1 MNKNTLLIVAALL
14 LNGLLAGCQPKTPA
28 EKVQDK
34 VEDAAHETGQ
44 AIERV
49 GDKVKDAAN

>member
-1 MNKNTLLIVAALL
+1 MNKNNVLIVA
-14 LNGLLAGCQPKTPA
+14 GLLFGLMMAGCKPKTPA
-28 EKVQDK
+28 EKLKDS
-34 VEDAAHETGQ
+34 VEDATHETGQ